1 MRILITG
8 ASGFLGSALRAH
20 WARHEVCTLGRG
32 ERSDFQWEPTD
43 GEMDATALEGIGT
56 VVHLA
61 GESLGPGRWTAGK
74 KARIR
79 ESRIQGTK
87 LLCQQI
93 AQSDSPP
100 KVLLAASGIGFYGDC
115 GDTEVD
121 ESAPQGA
128 GFLAELCGEWEE
140 ATRPAQEVGVRV
152 VHLRLGIVLGAEGG
166 ALAAMRLPFWL
177 GLGGRLGSG
186 QQWMPW
192 IGLADTV
199 RAVDFLMTNDRA
211 EGPVNLVSAAV
222 RNLEFTKALGSALKR
237 PTLLPVPAWGLRLL
251 LGEAAEEM
259 LLSST
264 RGQPGRLGALGFE
277 PQHRT
282 LPEALAAVL

>member
-1 MRILITG
+1 M
-8 ASGFLGSALRAH
+8 GSALRGH
-20 WARHEVCTLGRG
+20 WAGHEVRTLGRSG
-32 ERSDFQWEPTD
+32 RSDFLWAPTN
-43 GEMDATALEGIGT
+43 GEMDAAALEGVET

-61 GESLGPGRWTAGK
+61 GESLGPSRWTTGK
-74 KARIR
+74 KVRIR
-79 ESRIQGTK
+79 ESRVQGTK

-93 AQSDSPP
+93 AQLDSPP

-115 GDTEVD
+115 GDTVVD

-128 GFLAELCGEWEE
+128 GFLADLCGEWEA
-140 ATRPAQEVGVRV
+140 ATRPAQQAGVRV
-152 VHLRLGIVLGAEGG
+152 VNLRLGIVLGAEGG
-166 ALAAMRLPFWL
+166 ALAAMRLPFRL

-211 EGPVNLVSAAV
+211 AGPVNLVSGAV
-222 RNLEFTKALGSALKR
+222 RNLEFTKALGAAMKR

-251 LGEAAEEM
+251 LGEAADEM

-264 RGQPGRLGALGFE
+264 RVQSGRLGDLGFV
-277 PQHRT
+277 PQYRT
-282 LPEALAAVL
+282 LPEALAEAL

>member
-1 MRILITG
+1 M
-8 ASGFLGSALRAH
+8 
-20 WARHEVCTLGRG
+20 GRG

-166 ALAAMRLPFWL
+166 ALAAMRLPFRL
-177 GLGGRLGSG
+177 GLGGRLGSV
-186 QQWMPW
+186 
-192 IGLADTV
+192 IHL
-199 RAVDFLMTNDRA
+199 DFF
-211 EGPVNLVSAAV
+211 G
-222 RNLEFTKALGSALKR
+222 K
-237 PTLLPVPAWGLRLL
+237 
-251 LGEAAEEM
+251 
-259 LLSST
+259 
-264 RGQPGRLGALGFE
+264 
-277 PQHRT
+277 
-282 LPEALAAVL
+282 

>member
-1 MRILITG
+1 
-8 ASGFLGSALRAH
+8 
-20 WARHEVCTLGRG
+20 
-32 ERSDFQWEPTD
+32 
-43 GEMDATALEGIGT
+43 MDAMALEGVDT

-87 LLCQQI
+87 LLCQKI

-100 KVLLAASGIGFYGDC
+100 KVLLAASGIGYYGDC
-115 GDTEVD
+115 GDTVVD
-121 ESAPQGA
+121 ESVPQGT
-128 GFLAELCGEWEE
+128 GFLAELCGEWEA

-152 VHLRLGIVLGAEGG
+152 VHLRLGIVLGEKGG
-166 ALAAMRLPFWL
+166 ALAAMRLPFRL

-199 RAVDFLMTNDRA
+199 RAVDFLMTNDSA

-222 RNLEFTKALGSALKR
+222 RNLEFTKALGAAVKR
-237 PTLLPVPAWGLRLL
+237 PTLLPVPAWVLRLL
-251 LGEAAEEM
+251 LGEAADEM

-264 RGQPGRLGALGFE
+264 RANSGRLDALGFM
-277 PQHRT
+277 PHQRT
-282 LPEALAAVL
+282 LPDALSAAL

>member
-1 MRILITG
+1 
-8 ASGFLGSALRAH
+8 
-20 WARHEVCTLGRG
+20 
-32 ERSDFQWEPTD
+32 
-43 GEMDATALEGIGT
+43 MDATALEGMET

-74 KARIR
+74 KERIR

-93 AQSDSPP
+93 AQSDAPP

-115 GDTEVD
+115 GDTVVD
-121 ESAPQGA
+121 ESASQGE
-128 GFLAELCGEWEE
+128 GFLAELCGEWEA

-152 VHLRLGIVLGAEGG
+152 VHFRLGIVLGAEGG
-166 ALAAMRLPFWL
+166 ALAAMRLPFRL

-211 EGPVNLVSAAV
+211 EGPVNLVSGAV
-222 RNLEFTKALGSALKR
+222 RNLEFTKVLGAAVKR

-251 LGEAAEEM
+251 LGEAADEM

-264 RGQPGRLGALGFE
+264 RANPGRLDALGFV
-277 PQHRT
+277 PHQRT
-282 LPEALAAVL
+282 LPDALSAAL

>member
-128 GFLAELCGEWEE
+128 GFFGRAVRRMGGGD
-140 ATRPAQEVGVRV
+140 PAGSGSRRSGGSFAAGDCTGCRRRRFGGYAVAIPV
-152 VHLRLGIVLGAEGG
+152 RLGWATGF
-166 ALAAMRLPFWL
+166 R
-177 GLGGRLGSG
+177 
-186 QQWMPW
+186 
-192 IGLADTV
+192 T
-199 RAVDFLMTNDRA
+199 AVDAVDWVGRYGACGGFLDDER
-211 EGPVNLVSAAV
+211 
-222 RNLEFTKALGSALKR
+222 
-237 PTLLPVPAWGLRLL
+237 
-251 LGEAAEEM
+251 
-259 LLSST
+259 
-264 RGQPGRLGALGFE
+264 
-277 PQHRT
+277 
-282 LPEALAAVL
+282 

>member
-1 MRILITG
+1 MRG
-8 ASGFLGSALRAH
+8 H
-20 WARHEVCTLGRG
+20 WAGQEVRTLGRG
-32 ERSDFQWEPTD
+32 GLSDFQWAPAD
-43 GEMDATALEGIGT
+43 GVMDATALEGVET

-61 GESLGPGRWTAGK
+61 GESLGPGRWTGGK

-93 AQSDSPP
+93 AQSDSLP
-100 KVLLAASGIGFYGDC
+100 KVLLAASGIGFYGNC
-115 GDTEVD
+115 GDTVVD
-121 ESAPQGA
+121 ESAPQGT
-128 GFLAELCGEWEE
+128 GFLADLCGEWEA
-140 ATRPAQEVGVRV
+140 ATMPAQEAGVRV

-166 ALAAMRLPFWL
+166 ALAAMRLPFRL
-177 GLGGRLGSG
+177 GFGGRLGSG

-211 EGPVNLVSAAV
+211 AGPVNLVSGAV
-222 RNLEFTKALGSALKR
+222 RNLEFTKALGAALKR
-237 PTLLPVPAWGLRLL
+237 PTLMPVPAWGLRLL
-251 LGEAAEEM
+251 LGEAADEM

-264 RGQPGRLGALGFE
+264 RVQSGRLGDLGFM
-277 PQHRT
+277 PQYRT
-282 LPEALAAVL
+282 LPEALAEAL

>member
-1 MRILITG
+1 M
-8 ASGFLGSALRAH
+8 GSALREY
-20 WARHEVCTLGRG
+20 WSGHEVRTLGRG
-32 ERSDFQWEPTD
+32 GRSDFQWAPAD
-43 GEMDATALEGIGT
+43 REMDATALEGVET

-61 GESLGPGRWTAGK
+61 GEPLGPSRWTAGK

-115 GDTEVD
+115 GDTVVD

-128 GFLAELCGEWEE
+128 GFLADLCGEWEA
-140 ATRPAQEVGVRV
+140 ATRPAQQAGVRV
-152 VHLRLGIVLGAEGG
+152 VNLRLGIVLGAEGG
-166 ALAAMRLPFWL
+166 ALAAMRLPFRL

-211 EGPVNLVSAAV
+211 EGPVNLVSGAV
-222 RNLEFTKALGSALKR
+222 RNLEFTKALGAAVKR

-264 RGQPGRLGALGFE
+264 RGKPGRLDALGFV
-277 PQHRT
+277 PQQRT
-282 LPEALAAVL
+282 LPEALDVTL

>member
-1 MRILITG
+1 M
-8 ASGFLGSALRAH
+8 
-20 WARHEVCTLGRG
+20 GRG
-32 ERSDFQWEPTD
+32 GRSDFQWAPTD
-43 GEMDATALEGIGT
+43 GEMDATALEGMET

-93 AQSDSPP
+93 AQLDSPP

-115 GDTEVD
+115 GDTVVD

-128 GFLAELCGEWEE
+128 GFLADLCGEWEA
-140 ATRPAQEVGVRV
+140 ATRPAQQAGVRV
-152 VHLRLGIVLGAEGG
+152 VNLRLGIVLGAEGG
-166 ALAAMRLPFWL
+166 ALAAMRLPFRL

-211 EGPVNLVSAAV
+211 AGPVNLVSGAV
-222 RNLEFTKALGSALKR
+222 RNLEFTKALGAALKR
-237 PTLLPVPAWGLRLL
+237 PTLLPVPTWGLRLL

-264 RGQPGRLGALGFE
+264 RGQPGRLDALGFE

-282 LPEALAAVL
+282 LPEALAAEL

>member
-1 MRILITG
+1 
-8 ASGFLGSALRAH
+8 
-20 WARHEVCTLGRG
+20 
-32 ERSDFQWEPTD
+32 
-43 GEMDATALEGIGT
+43 MDATALEGVET

-115 GDTEVD
+115 GDTLVD

-128 GFLAELCGEWEE
+128 GFLAELCGEWEA
-140 ATRPAQEVGVRV
+140 ATRLAQEVGVRV

-166 ALAAMRLPFWL
+166 ALAAMRLPFRL
-177 GLGGRLGSG
+177 GFGGRLGSG

-211 EGPVNLVSAAV
+211 AGPVNLVSGAV
-222 RNLEFTKALGSALKR
+222 RNLEFTKALGAALKR

-251 LGEAAEEM
+251 LGEAADEM

-264 RGQPGRLGALGFE
+264 RVQSGRLGDLGFM
-277 PQHRT
+277 PQYRT
-282 LPEALAAVL
+282 LPEALAEAL

>member
-1 MRILITG
+1 MG
-8 ASGFLGSALRAH
+8 
-20 WARHEVCTLGRG
+20 
-32 ERSDFQWEPTD
+32 
-43 GEMDATALEGIGT
+43 ATALQGMEA
-56 VVHLA
+56 VVHFA

-93 AQSDSPP
+93 AQLDSPP
-100 KVLLAASGIGFYGDC
+100 KVLLAASGIGYYGNC
-115 GDTEVD
+115 GDTVVD
-121 ESAPQGA
+121 ESAPQGT
-128 GFLAELCGEWEE
+128 GFLAELCEEWEA
-140 ATRPAQEVGVRV
+140 ATRPAQEAGVRV
-152 VHLRLGIVLGAEGG
+152 VHLRLGIVLGEKGG
-166 ALAAMRLPFWL
+166 ALAAMRLPFRL

-199 RAVDFLMTNDRA
+199 RAVDFLMTKDCA
-211 EGPVNLVSAAV
+211 AGPVNLVSGAV
-222 RNLEFTKALGSALKR
+222 RNIEFTKALGAAMKR

-251 LGEAAEEM
+251 LGEAADEM

-264 RGQPGRLGALGFE
+264 RAQPRRLGDLGFV
-277 PQHRT
+277 PQQRT
-282 LPEALAAVL
+282 LSEALDVAL

>member
-1 MRILITG
+1 MG
-8 ASGFLGSALRAH
+8 
-20 WARHEVCTLGRG
+20 
-32 ERSDFQWEPTD
+32 
-43 GEMDATALEGIGT
+43 ATALQGMEA
-56 VVHLA
+56 VVHFA

-93 AQSDSPP
+93 AQLDSPP
-100 KVLLAASGIGFYGDC
+100 KVLLAASGIGYYGDC
-115 GDTEVD
+115 GDTVVD
-121 ESAPQGA
+121 ESAPQGT
-128 GFLAELCGEWEE
+128 GFLAELCEEWEA
-140 ATRPAQEVGVRV
+140 ATRPAQEAGVRV
-152 VHLRLGIVLGAEGG
+152 VHLRLGIVLGEKGG
-166 ALAAMRLPFWL
+166 ALAAMRLPFRL

-199 RAVDFLMTNDRA
+199 RAVDFLMTKDCA
-211 EGPVNLVSAAV
+211 AGPVNLVSGAV
-222 RNLEFTKALGSALKR
+222 RNIEFTKALGAAMKR

-251 LGEAAEEM
+251 LGEAADEM

-264 RGQPGRLGALGFE
+264 RAQPGRLGDLGFV
-277 PQHRT
+277 PQQRT
-282 LPEALAAVL
+282 LSEALDVAL

>member
-8 ASGFLGSALRAH
+8 GSGFLGSALRQH
-20 WARHEVCTLGRG
+20 WSGYEVRTLGRG
-32 ERSDFQWEPTD
+32 GRSDFQWAPTG
-43 GEMDATALEGIGT
+43 GEMDATALEGVET

-61 GESLGPGRWTAGK
+61 GESLGTGRWTAGK
-74 KARIR
+74 KVRIR
-79 ESRIQGTK
+79 ESRVLGTK

-93 AQSDSPP
+93 AQLDSPP

-115 GDTEVD
+115 GDVEVD
-121 ESAPQGA
+121 ESASQGT
-128 GFLAELCGEWEE
+128 GFLAELCGEWEA
-140 ATRPAQEVGVRV
+140 ATRPAQEAGVRV

-166 ALAAMRLPFWL
+166 ALAAMRLPFRL
-177 GLGGRLGSG
+177 GIGGRLGSG

-211 EGPVNLVSAAV
+211 EGPVNLVNGSV
-222 RNLEFTKALGSALKR
+222 RNIDFTKALGAAMKR

-251 LGEAAEEM
+251 LGEAADEM

-264 RGQPGRLGALGFE
+264 RANPGRLDALGFV
-277 PQHRT
+277 PQQQT
-282 LPEALAAVL
+282 LSEALDVAL